1 MRLKYLSVVAVIF
14 TAALLHAAEI
24 TASHREA
31 ALEFL
36 KAKGTPALL
45 ERQCKLMLE
54 KQLAAAPEYKD
65 VRDTLDKFYHD
76 TFGFE
81 AIKDDLAKIYA
92 AEYSEAEL
100 RELTRFYSTEL
111 GKKSVMVEEKLIPAL
126 SELFERRVAETVKAQ
141 MKK

>member
-1 MRLKYLSVVAVIF
+1 MKKLSVVAAIF
-14 TAALLHAAEI
+14 AAVLLHAAEI
-24 TASHREA
+24 ADSHREA

-45 ERQCKLMLE
+45 ERQCELMLE

-65 VRDTLDKFYHD
+65 MRDTLAKFYRD

-81 AIKDDLAKIYA
+81 ALKDDLVKLYA

-100 RELTRFYSTEL
+100 RELTRFYNSGL
-111 GKKSVMVEEKLIPAL
+111 GRKSVTVEEKLIPAL
-126 SELFERRVAETVKAQ
+126 SELFERRVTETVKAQ